1 MENRIAWIPSRLIS
15 ILLISLLLQIK
26 IISQETIQQSD
37 TVTIHY
43 DRFAFVTCGTAG
55 IITTA
60 HLQSYNS
67 WWKNER
73 SAFRIHDEGGYA
85 LGADKL
91 GHFYFSNLTSDI
103 LGRSYEWAGVENSF
117 LIGACIAFAFELYVE
132 IEDGFTKKL
141 GFSPGDF
148 GADVVG
154 AAYPY
159 LRNKYSWINDFDFK
173 LSVYPSA
180 NYRNGMYRTIID
192 DYESIYYWL
201 SFDRNLFPDMLN
213 KVMPEFITFA
223 IGYGVKNIVN
233 FGAGKSELFISFD
246 YDFEKLPG
254 DGSFIRS
261 VKHILNY
268 IHFPAPAIRLTPSV
282 IFYGLKF

>member
-1 MENRIAWIPSRLIS
+1 MEYKYFWISSPLALFFC
-15 ILLISLLLQIK
+15 LLFCPYR
-26 IISQETIQQSD
+26 IISQETALPSD
-37 TVTIHY
+37 TTGINY
-43 DRFAFVTCGTAG
+43 NRFTLVTCGTAG
-55 IITTA
+55 IITGA

-73 SAFRIHDEGGYA
+73 SSFHIHDEGAYA
-85 LGADKL
+85 LGADKF
-91 GHFYFSNLTSDI
+91 GHFYFTNFTSDI
-103 LGRSYEWAGVENSF
+103 LGRSYAWAGVDNSF
-117 LIGACIAFAFELYVE
+117 LLGACIAFAFELYVE
-132 IEDGFTKKL
+132 IEDGYTKKL

-148 GADVVG
+148 GADAVG

-159 LRNKYSWINDFDFK
+159 LRNKYSWMNNFDFK
-173 LSVYPSA
+173 VSVYPSA
-180 NYRNGMYRTIID
+180 NYRNDMYRTIID

-201 SFDRNLFPDMLN
+201 SLDRNLFPDILK
-213 KVMPEFITFA
+213 KVIPEFITLA

-233 FGAGKSELFISFD
+233 SGTGKSEIFISFD
-246 YDFEKLPG
+246 YDFDKMPG